1 MSGLKNFKI
10 ESTRGFLRVKKWL
23 KVRKQQFSPIF
34 SPKLHRFAPNFNILQ
49 GQSIR
54 ARKSK
59 SLSKISKIETTRGFL
74 RVKKGGRKSENNNFS
89 SIFCRN
95 CIVSRL
101 TSIFYRGRPA
111 KKSRRERD
119 DKRMQAE
126 QIRKAEEQAAVFKVR
141 SSTHESATKRCYK
154 VSNSSVGKAQ
164 YEVVIS
170 SACSCSCPYA
180 QKFAGRIS
188 CKHVVFVWVSVLKGK
203 TEDLAGFI
211 PDETLRQV
219 FSQSTSVPAELLLE
233 KRSRRTRAEL
243 RKLLEE
249 SPFFKDDQVWAVGPK
264 MGRPAKCFGCRDK
277 LEVGTKCVTIEGALK
292 VPYDGNV
299 PRKERMFSHPLRS
312 CYALPP
318 QWTNIRFPTKFADDG
333 SRDFFPNKSS
343 NDAE

>member
-1 MSGLKNFKI
+1 MLFASWKNTKEIGFSLLAAAEFDTKDSI
-10 ESTRGFLRVKKWL
+10 TLECEMELYAHTAGPIGRGPSLAD
-23 KVRKQQFSPIF
+23 RKERYGRREIAAASQMGQDLLDNS
-34 SPKLHRFAPNFNILQ
+34 IL
-49 GQSIR
+49 
-54 ARKSK
+54 
-59 SLSKISKIETTRGFL
+59 LPPPTE
-74 RVKKGGRKSENNNFS
+74 
-89 SIFCRN
+89 
-95 CIVSRL
+95 RL
-101 TSIFYRGRPA
+101 ERPA

-277 LEVGTKCVTIEGALK
+277 LEVETKCVTIEGL
-292 VPYDGNV
+292 
-299 PRKERMFSHPLRS
+299 
-312 CYALPP
+312 
-318 QWTNIRFPTKFADDG
+318 
-333 SRDFFPNKSS
+333 
-343 NDAE
+343 